1 MAKDGFDAITDVR
14 GLLNIPSV
22 LALLGTGG
30 KVDPSIKTTGS
41 DVRGI
46 VVNLL
51 GITNDQDQI
60 AIGNVNCYAP
70 AIISTIGGKQV
81 SLPNQAVLSTLAK
94 AITEL
99 IDNKWKGSFQVW
111 VEENAT
117 IVQDTDGSY
126 FASIKFRYQSI
137 QDNYT
142 NI

>member
-14 GLLNIPSV
+14 GLINIPSV

-41 DVRGI
+41 DVKGI

-51 GITNDQDQI
+51 GITNEQDQI
-60 AIGNVNCYAP
+60 AIGNVNCYVP
-70 AIISTIGGKQV
+70 AIISTINGKQV
-81 SLPNQAVLSTLAK
+81 SLPNQAALSTLAK
-94 AITEL
+94 AITPL
-99 IDNKWKGSFQVW
+99 IDEQYKAKFRVW

-117 IVQDTDGSY
+117 IVQDNDGSY
-126 FASIKFRYQSI
+126 FASIKFRYQSL

>member
-14 GLLNIPSV
+14 GLINIPSV

-41 DVRGI
+41 DVKGI

-70 AIISTIGGKQV
+70 AIISTINGKQV
-81 SLPNQAVLSTLAK
+81 SLPNQAALSTLAK
-94 AITEL
+94 AITPL
-99 IDNKWKGSFQVW
+99 IDEQYKAKFRVW

-126 FASIKFRYQSI
+126 FASIKFRYQSL

>member
-14 GLLNIPSV
+14 GLINIPSV

-41 DVRGI
+41 DVKGI

-70 AIISTIGGKQV
+70 AIISTINGKQV
-81 SLPNQAVLSTLAK
+81 LLPNQAALSTLAK
-94 AITEL
+94 AIT
-99 IDNKWKGSFQVW
+99 
-111 VEENAT
+111 
-117 IVQDTDGSY
+117 
-126 FASIKFRYQSI
+126 
-137 QDNYT
+137 
-142 NI
+142 

>member
-14 GLLNIPSV
+14 GLINIPSV

-41 DVRGI
+41 DVKGI

-70 AIISTIGGKQV
+70 AIISTINGKQV
-81 SLPNQAVLSTLAK
+81 SLPNQAALSTLAK
-94 AITEL
+94 AITPL
-99 IDNKWKGSFQVW
+99 IDEQYKTTFRVW

-137 QDNYT
+137 K
-142 NI
+142 